1 MLGSKIKRGLSEGA
15 PVAERLRL
23 VSNRGGSGGGDT
35 PPQIQPGPQS
45 QPGDRIRR
53 GTLSEPPPALSADV
67 VERRLAEEIDYARR
81 LLVAMGERLANDP
94 TVIARHGAT
103 LQGFD
108 VVAQMLGHLGGVVGA
123 EDRDAAIDR
132 IGMADLRGRI
142 RRRSIVD
149 DGIVRLT

>member
-1 MLGSKIKRGLSEGA
+1 MLGSRIKRGMDEGA

-23 VSNRGGSGGGDT
+23 VSNRGGGGDT
-35 PPQIQPGPQS
+35 PPQS

-53 GTLSEPPPALSADV
+53 GTLSEPPPALSADI

-94 TVIARHGAT
+94 TVIARHAST

-123 EDRDAAIDR
+123 EDREAAIDR

-142 RRRSIVD
+142 RRRAIAD
-149 DGIVRLT
+149 DRILRLT

>member
-1 MLGSKIKRGLSEGA
+1 MLGSGLKRGLGEGA

-23 VSNRGGSGGGDT
+23 VSSRGGGGDT
-35 PPQIQPGPQS
+35 PPIG

-53 GTLSEPPPALSADV
+53 GTLSEPPLAASADI

-81 LLVAMGERLANDP
+81 LLVSMGERLANDA
-94 TVIARHGAT
+94 TVIARHAST

-108 VVAQMLGHLGGVVGA
+108 VVAQMLGHLGSVVGA
-123 EDRDAAIDR
+123 EDRGAAIDR

-142 RRRSIVD
+142 RRRAIVD